1 MSNIKIVALITV
13 KPEFR
18 DELAAEFTQLVK
30 ASRAEAGNNSYDLHQ
45 EIDQPN
51 RFVFIENWKSQA
63 AIDAHN
69 ASEHFQAF
77 VHAIDGK
84 TEHLEIVLLDEL
96 TI

>member
-45 EIDQPN
+45 EIDRPN

-77 VHAIDGK
+77 VRAIDGK

-96 TI
+96 AI

>member
-51 RFVFIENWKSQA
+51 RFVFIEN
-63 AIDAHN
+63 
-69 ASEHFQAF
+69 
-77 VHAIDGK
+77 
-84 TEHLEIVLLDEL
+84 
-96 TI
+96 